1 MKGHLNVT
9 HDLSR
14 RAFLETGT
22 TLAATAAL
30 AGRAMAQ
37 PRVAIPAAPVAGA
50 IATGIIGTG
59 GRGTNDLH
67 AVLEHGKVAAVCDV
81 KADRMKA
88 AADAAARDTP
98 AQLADWRRVIDRK
111 DIEAVVIA
119 TPPHLHAE
127 MAVAALQAGKHVYCE
142 KPVAIT
148 PETVAQVVK
157 AVKASGKVFVSGQQ
171 LRSYRR
177 LGTAVGKIRGGAI
190 GEVLMVKAQRHSE
203 SDLSH
208 TGTSA
213 DWFFDVEKSGG
224 YLIEMSVHNLDLC
237 NWAIGATPLK
247 AAGFGG
253 ILLYKDDP
261 PGRSI
266 MDGYTLSYDYPGNVK
281 LYFTQMVFHPKG
293 LPGGG
298 QFVHVYGKKGACDLM
313 GDTKVYPLEGEAA
326 PAELVPKMD
335 EAPNAHM
342 LAFYECIRGKGAN
355 PADIGVGATGA
366 LTAIMGHMAI
376 TTGKVVEWKDIAG
389 GL

>member
-1 MKGHLNVT
+1 MT
-9 HDLSR
+9 HDLDR
-14 RAFLETGT
+14 RAFLQTGA
-22 TLAATAAL
+22 TLAASASL
-30 AGRAMAQ
+30 ATRAVAQ
-37 PRVAIPAAPVAGA
+37 PQVVIPTAPVTGA

-59 GRGTNDLH
+59 GRGTADLG

-88 AADAAARDTP
+88 AADVAMRDTP
-98 AQLADWRRVIDRK
+98 AQYADYRRVLDRK

-148 PETVAQVVK
+148 PASVAQVVK
-157 AVKASGKVFVSGQQ
+157 AVKASGKVFIAGQQ
-171 LRSYRR
+171 LRSYKR
-177 LGTAVGKIRGGAI
+177 LGAAVGKIRAGAI
-190 GEVLMVKAQRHSE
+190 GDVLMIKAQRHSE

-266 MDGYTLSYDYPGNVK
+266 MDGYTLSYDYPGGVK

-298 QFVHVYGKKGACDLM
+298 QFVHVYGQKGACDLM
-313 GDTKVYPLEGEAA
+313 GDTSVYPLDGKAP
-326 PAELVPKMD
+326 PAELVPKME

-342 LAFYECIRGKGAN
+342 LAFYECIRGKGTN
-355 PADIGVGATGA
+355 PADITVGATGA
-366 LTAIMGHMAI
+366 LTAIMGHQAI
-376 TTGKVVEWKDIAG
+376 TTGKVVEWKTIAG
-389 GL
+389 DLS

>member
-1 MKGHLNVT
+1 MN
-9 HDLSR
+9 DISR
-14 RAFLETGT
+14 RTFLETGT
-22 TLAATAAL
+22 SLAATAAL
-30 AGRAMAQ
+30 AGRAAAQ
-37 PRVAIPAAPVAGA
+37 PQVVMPAAPVAGA
-50 IATGIIGTG
+50 IPTGIIGTG
-59 GRGTNDLH
+59 GRGTNDLR
-67 AVLEHGKVAAVCDV
+67 AVLEHGKVVAVCDV
-81 KADRMKA
+81 KADRVKA
-88 AADAAARDTP
+88 AAEIAARDTP
-98 AQLADWRRVIDRK
+98 ASYDDYRRVIDRK

-148 PETVAQVVK
+148 PATVAAVVK

-171 LRSYRR
+171 LRSYKR
-177 LGTAVGKIRGGAI
+177 LGAAVAKIRSGAL
-190 GEVLMVKAQRHSE
+190 GDVLMIKAQRHSE

-266 MDGYTLSYDYPGNVK
+266 MDGYTLSYDYPGGVK

-298 QFVHVYGKKGACDLM
+298 QFVHVYGQKGACDLM
-313 GDTKVYPLEGEAA
+313 GDTSVYPLDGKTP

-342 LAFYECIRGKGAN
+342 LAFYECIRGKGTN
-355 PADIGVGATGA
+355 PADITVGATGA
-366 LTAIMGHMAI
+366 LTAIMGHQAI
-376 TTGKVVEWKDIAG
+376 TTGKVVEWKTIAG
-389 GL
+389 DLS

>member
-1 MKGHLNVT
+1 MNGI
-9 HDLSR
+9 SR
-14 RAFLETGT
+14 RAFLGTGT
-22 TLAATAAL
+22 ALAAHASL
-30 AGRAMAQ
+30 AGRASAQ
-37 PRVAIPAAPVAGA
+37 TQGQAPAAPVPGA
-50 IATGIIGTG
+50 IPTAVIGTG
-59 GRGTNDLH
+59 GRGTTVMRG
-67 AVLEHGKVAAVCDV
+67 VLEHGKVAAVCDTN
-81 KADRMKA
+81 AERMAKA
-88 AADAAARDTP
+88 AELAARDTP
-98 AQLADWRRVIDRK
+98 ATFADYRRVLDRK

-119 TPPHLHAE
+119 TPPYLHAE

-148 PETVAQVVK
+148 PASVQQVVK
-157 AVKASGKVFVSGQQ
+157 AARASQKVFITGQQ
-171 LRSYRR
+171 LRSYKR
-177 LGTAVGKIRGGAI
+177 LGAAVQKIRQGAI
-190 GEVLMVKAQRHSE
+190 GDVLMVKAQRHAE

-213 DWFFDVEKSGG
+213 EWFFDVEKSGG

-237 NWAIGATPLK
+237 NWAIGATPLR

-266 MDGYTLSYDYPGNVK
+266 MDGYTLSYDYPSGVK

-298 QFVHVYGKKGACDLM
+298 QFVHVYGQKGACDLM
-313 GDTKVYPLEGEAA
+313 GDTAVYALDGKTP
-326 PAELVPKMD
+326 PMELAPKME

-342 LAFYECIRGKGAN
+342 LAFYECIRGNGKN
-355 PADIGVGATGA
+355 PADITVGATGA
-366 LTAIMGHMAI
+366 LTAIMGHQAI

>member
-1 MKGHLNVT
+1 MT
-9 HDLSR
+9 DISR
-14 RAFLETGT
+14 RAFIETGG

-30 AGRAMAQ
+30 AGRAAAQ

-50 IATGIIGTG
+50 IPTGIIGTG
-59 GRGTNDLH
+59 GRGTNDLQ
-67 AVLEHGKVAAVCDV
+67 AVLEHGKVVAVCDV

-88 AADAAARDTP
+88 AANLAARDTP
-98 AQLADWRRVIDRK
+98 AQFADYRRVLDRK

-148 PETVAQVVK
+148 PASVAAVVK

-171 LRSYRR
+171 LRSYKR
-177 LGTAVGKIRGGAI
+177 LGAAVAKIRSGAI
-190 GEVLMVKAQRHSE
+190 GDVLMIKAQRHSE

-237 NWAIGATPLK
+237 NWAIGATPVK

-266 MDGYTLSYDYPGNVK
+266 MDGYTLSYDYPGGVK

-298 QFVHVYGKKGACDLM
+298 QFVHVYGQKGACDLM
-313 GDTKVYPLEGEAA
+313 GDTSVYPLDGKVA

-342 LAFYECIRGKGAN
+342 LAFYECIRGKGTN
-355 PADIGVGATGA
+355 PADVTVGATGA
-366 LTAIMGHMAI
+366 LTAIMGHQAI
-376 TTGKVVEWKDIAG
+376 TTGKVVEWKTIAG
-389 GL
+389 GLS

>member
-1 MKGHLNVT
+1 MN
-9 HDLSR
+9 DISR
-14 RAFLETGT
+14 RTFLEAGT
-22 TLAATAAL
+22 SLAATAAL
-30 AGRAMAQ
+30 AGRAAAQ
-37 PRVAIPAAPVAGA
+37 PQVVIPPAPVTGAIP
-50 IATGIIGTG
+50 TGIIGTG
-59 GRGTNDLH
+59 GRGTNDLR
-67 AVLEHGKVAAVCDV
+67 AVLEHGKVVAVCDV
-81 KADRMKA
+81 KADRVKA
-88 AADAAARDTP
+88 AAEMAARDTP
-98 AQLADWRRVIDRK
+98 ASYDDYRRIIDRK

-148 PETVAQVVK
+148 PATVAAVVK
-157 AVKASGKVFVSGQQ
+157 AVKSSGKVFVSGQQ
-171 LRSYRR
+171 LRSYKR
-177 LGTAVGKIRGGAI
+177 LAAAVGKIRSGAL
-190 GEVLMVKAQRHSE
+190 GDVLMVKAQRHSE

-266 MDGYTLSYDYPGNVK
+266 MDGYTLSYDYPGGVK

-298 QFVHVYGKKGACDLM
+298 QFVHVYGQKGACDLM
-313 GDTKVYPLEGEAA
+313 GDTSVYPLDGTTP

-342 LAFYECIRGKGAN
+342 LAFYECIRGKGTN
-355 PADIGVGATGA
+355 PADITVGATGA
-366 LTAIMGHMAI
+366 LTAIMGHQAI
-376 TTGKVVEWKDIAG
+376 TTGKVVEWKTIAG
-389 GL
+389 ELS